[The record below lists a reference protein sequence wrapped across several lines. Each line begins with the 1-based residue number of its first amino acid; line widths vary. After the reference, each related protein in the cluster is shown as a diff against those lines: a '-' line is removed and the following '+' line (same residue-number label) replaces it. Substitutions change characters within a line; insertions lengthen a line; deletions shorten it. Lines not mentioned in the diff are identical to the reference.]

1 MAVILLTLTISLCL
15 AATFVLFFLRESAHR
30 SFSSA
35 EHDSLLPLAEEEP
48 TLAGRSGKK
57 PSGSGSHACGCTA
70 DGASGGSSSPCA
82 ACRNHSAGRR
92 ADTALSMGA

>member
-1 MAVILLTLTISLCL
+1 MAVIPLTLTISLCL

-35 EHDSLLPLAEEEP
+35 EHDSLLPLADEEP
-48 TLAGRSGKK
+48 TVAGRSRKKTSGK
-57 PSGSGSHACGCTA
+57 GSHGCGCPT
-70 DGASGGSSSPCA
+70 DSTQGGNSSPCA
-82 ACRNHSAGRR
+82 ACRNQSAGRR